1 MTMLFLSEGE
11 LDVLHGVF
19 RTLICWDKKKFN
31 KNFPLSLEQ
40 DGNGDQFW
48 GNDDLQIIESIDLKL
63 VHLAIQAFDD
73 KNNQEKYD
81 LEREEKVKRIKNRE
95 PKPPPLVKMLSD

>member
-1 MTMLFLSEGE
+1 MTVLFLSENE

-48 GNDDLQIIESIDLKL
+48 GNDDLQIIKSIDLKL

-81 LEREEKVKRIKNRE
+81 LEREEKVTRMKKAGAE
-95 PKPPPLVKMLSD
+95 APAVV

>member
-1 MTMLFLSEGE
+1 MTVLFLSENE

-48 GNDDLQIIESIDLKL
+48 GNDDLQIIKSIDLKL

-81 LEREEKVKRIKNRE
+81 LEREEKVKRMKKAGAE
-95 PKPPPLVKMLSD
+95 APAVV

>member
-1 MTMLFLSEGE
+1 MTVLFLSENE

-31 KNFPLSLEQ
+31 KNFPVSLEQ

-48 GNDDLQIIESIDLKL
+48 GNDDLQIIKSIDLKL

-81 LEREEKVKRIKNRE
+81 LEREEKVTRMKKAGAE
-95 PKPPPLVKMLSD
+95 APAVV

>member
-31 KNFPLSLEQ
+31 KNFPLSLKE

-48 GNDDLQIIESIDLKL
+48 GNDDLQIIKSIDLKL
-63 VHLAIQAFDD
+63 VHLAIKAFDD
-73 KNNQEKYD
+73 ENNQEKYD
-81 LEREEKVKRIKNRE
+81 LEREEKVKRMKTAGAVA
-95 PKPPPLVKMLSD
+95 PAVG